1 MINTSGKTKKMIAAA
16 FILGASA
23 LTVGTASADTGQ
35 RENHIS
41 SFVNAIAAK
50 FNLKVADV
58 QAVVDQTISSE
69 RVAMEAKRLQNEATR
84 LAKAVTDGKLT
95 QAQADLIKA
104 KHAEMKTFMD
114 SLKNKT
120 QSEKMTAMKTQMDS
134 LKQWATTNNIPLN
147 FIQGAGMNKGGMGHK
162 NK

>member
-35 RENHIS
+35 RANHMN
-41 SFVNAIAAK
+41 SFVNAIATK
-50 FNLKVADV
+50 FNLKAADV
-58 QAVVDQTISSE
+58 QAVVDQTITSE
-69 RVAMEAKRLQNEATR
+69 RTTMEAKRLQNEATR

-95 QAQADLIKA
+95 QTQADLVKA

-147 FIQGAGMNKGGMGHK
+147 FIQGAGMNKGGMGHR